1 VRIIPLYIPMLASL
15 LLVADS
21 AVAAGQ
27 QATSGTDTTSA
38 RTIAPVIVTA
48 EQRDRALDH
57 VGFAQRSQ
65 HSVGHYLTA
74 DQISRMSGFK
84 FSDLLRTIPGIRVG
98 IDKYGEDVVTSPRAG
113 GSLLSATNGCVQYI
127 IDGIPW
133 TSGAVADNTSIR
145 DSAAR
150 AMLRRI
156 ALEQAR
162 QLNMVLHKSDI
173 LGIEVYQGGGTP
185 AQFNQGGGNCATI
198 LVWTTASAY
207 K

>member
-1 VRIIPLYIPMLASL
+1 
-15 LLVADS
+15 
-21 AVAAGQ
+21 
-27 QATSGTDTTSA
+27 
-38 RTIAPVIVTA
+38 
-48 EQRDRALDH
+48 
-57 VGFAQRSQ
+57 
-65 HSVGHYLTA
+65 
-74 DQISRMSGFK
+74 MSDFK
-84 FSDLLRTIPGIRVG
+84 FSDLLRRIPGIRVG

-113 GSLLSATNGCVQYI
+113 GSILSATNGCVQYI